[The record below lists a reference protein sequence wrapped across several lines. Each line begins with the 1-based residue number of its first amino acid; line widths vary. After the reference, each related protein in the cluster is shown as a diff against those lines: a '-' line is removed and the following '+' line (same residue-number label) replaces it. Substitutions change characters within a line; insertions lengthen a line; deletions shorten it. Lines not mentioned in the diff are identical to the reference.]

1 MMTDIKNII
10 ERSIELERVLVAF
23 LDIGLFDDSNRSTV
37 TRTVCSISLEYAN
50 SARILI
56 EAGNF
61 TSAIGLM
68 RLQYEAIVRAV
79 WLLYAASDTAVSKL
93 AVELTAENEQKASNI
108 PILSLMLKQINDK
121 APKQA
126 AQMLNEFKGV
136 SGKAMNS
143 FVHCGI
149 HAVNRHDSGYPI
161 HIIIQ
166 TLQNSNALSI
176 MAGMLLGI
184 LSGDKKA
191 AIEIGN
197 IQRIYKDCLPPL
209 RSP

>member
-1 MMTDIKNII
+1 MLDIKHII
-10 ERSIELERVLVAF
+10 QRSIELERVLVPL
-23 LDIGLFDDSNRSTV
+23 LDIGLYDESDRLTV

-50 SARILI
+50 SARLLI

-93 AVELTAENEQKASNI
+93 AVELTPESEQKASNM

-121 APKQA
+121 APKPA
-126 AQMLNEFKGV
+126 TQMLNEFKGV

-143 FVHCGI
+143 FVHCGM
-149 HAVNRHDSGYPI
+149 HAVNRHDSGYPVHLI
-161 HIIIQ
+161 VQI
-166 TLQNSNALSI
+166 LQNSNALSI
-176 MAGMLLGI
+176 MSGMLLGI
-184 LSGDKKA
+184 LSGDKSASMGISK
-191 AIEIGN
+191 
-197 IQRIYKDCLPPL
+197 IQREYKDCLPPL
-209 RSP
+209 RSS

>member
-1 MMTDIKNII
+1 MVDIKRII
-10 ERSIELERVLVAF
+10 ERSIELEAVLVPL
-23 LDIGLFDDSNRSTV
+23 LDIGLFDDTDRLAV

-50 SARILI
+50 SSRLLI

-93 AVELTAENEQKASNI
+93 AVELTPESEQKASNM
-108 PILSLMLKQINDK
+108 PILSVMLKQVNDK

-126 AQMLNEFKGV
+126 TQMLNEFKGV

-149 HAVNRHDSGYPI
+149 HAVNRHDSGYPV
-161 HIIIQ
+161 HLIIQ
-166 TLQNSNALSI
+166 ILQNSNALSI
-176 MAGMLLGI
+176 MCGMLLGI
-184 LSGDKKA
+184 LSGDKSA
-191 AIEIGN
+191 SIRISRVQIGFN
-197 IQRIYKDCLPPL
+197 DCLPPL
-209 RSP
+209 KSQ

>member
-1 MMTDIKNII
+1 MSDIKHII
-10 ERSIELERVLVAF
+10 ERSIELERVLVPL
-23 LDIGLFDDSNRSTV
+23 LDLELFDKTDRFTV

-50 SARILI
+50 SARLLI

-79 WLLYAASDTAVSKL
+79 WLLYAASETAVSKL
-93 AVELTAENEQKASNI
+93 AVDLTPETEQKASNM

-126 AQMLNEFKGV
+126 TQMLNEFKGV

-149 HAVNRHDSGYPI
+149 HAVNRHDSGYPLY
-161 HIIIQ
+161 IIIQ
-166 TLQNSNALSI
+166 ILQNSNALSI
-176 MAGMLLGI
+176 MCGMLLGI
-184 LSGDKKA
+184 MSGDKSSAVK
-191 AIEIGN
+191 ISR
-197 IQRIYKDCLPPL
+197 IQLEYKNCLPPL
-209 RSP
+209 KAS

>member
-1 MMTDIKNII
+1 MADIKHII
-10 ERSIELERVLVAF
+10 ERSIELERVLVP
-23 LDIGLFDDSNRSTV
+23 LLETRLFDESDRLTV

-50 SARILI
+50 SARLLI

-79 WLLYAASDTAVSKL
+79 WLLYAATDTAVSKL
-93 AVELTAENEQKASNI
+93 AAELTPETEQKASNM
-108 PILSLMLKQINDK
+108 PILSVMLKQVNDN

-126 AQMLNEFKGV
+126 TQMLNEFKGV

-166 TLQNSNALSI
+166 ILQNSNALSV
-176 MAGMLLGI
+176 MCGMLLGI
-184 LSGDKKA
+184 ISGDKSA
-191 AIEIGN
+191 SSGISRVQISF
-197 IQRIYKDCLPPL
+197 KDCLPPL
-209 RSP
+209 KSS

>member
-1 MMTDIKNII
+1 MVDIKRII
-10 ERSIELERVLVAF
+10 ERSIELEAVLVPL
-23 LDIGLFDDSNRSTV
+23 LDIGLFDDTDRLAV

-50 SARILI
+50 SSRLLI

-93 AVELTAENEQKASNI
+93 AVELTPESEQKASNM
-108 PILSLMLKQINDK
+108 PILSVMLKQVNDK

-126 AQMLNEFKGV
+126 TQMLNEFKGV

-149 HAVNRHDSGYPI
+149 HAVNRHDSGYPV
-161 HIIIQ
+161 HLIIQ
-166 TLQNSNALSI
+166 ILQNSNALSI
-176 MAGMLLGI
+176 MCGMLLGI
-184 LSGDKKA
+184 LSGDKSA
-191 AIEIGN
+191 SSRISRVQIGFN
-197 IQRIYKDCLPPL
+197 DCLPPL
-209 RSP
+209 KTQ